1 MKNGTTTTVTS
12 TAPSALS
19 GIVVVQRDFR
29 IPTPPRIYKT
39 KQLPFVVLEVVLLVE
54 ISDPGVVVLD
64 GGDDDKDRS
73 YFEESEGSLWV
84 SLRATMKGF
93 KVCFFG

>member
-1 MKNGTTTTVTS
+1 MIRKKRKQKWAVNDKNHQPPGYHQIKMKNGTTTTVTP
-12 TAPSALS
+12 TAPSSLS

-39 KQLPFVVLEVVLLVE
+39 KQRPFVVLEVVLLVK

-64 GGDDDKDRS
+64 
-73 YFEESEGSLWV
+73 
-84 SLRATMKGF
+84 
-93 KVCFFG
+93 